1 MKRALV
7 ALFTLLAPRI
17 ALGAPV
23 VWVVDDGEKIKQDD
37 APTIGLATGAGNPVW
52 SPGQP
57 VRLFALK
64 NETVSLQ
71 IVVAADGAPL
81 TGVTVD
87 LETLASP
94 AATIANAAA
103 ATDPTRFVGRPIERF
118 VEHFFDI
125 ARPSGGKDPKESLG
139 WFPGSGPAPGRWTGK
154 IPDALIPV
162 EVAPA
167 WSPYPM
173 TIAAHANGIVWI
185 DVTTTKAQAPGLYRG
200 TVVVKAGGTAL
211 ASLPVELDVADVT
224 LADRPLKTMLFYE
237 KDELAR
243 RIGASGADAAERHLF
258 QLYHRHRL
266 SPMHSANSRD
276 DVTRALSALDGS
288 LYTTAAGYQGPA
300 EGLGDGVLSL
310 GTYGNLGEPDAQKL
324 RVVEG
329 IADLLED
336 KRLLAT
342 TDTFVYA
349 TDEDCQSPYG
359 KAWKQLL
366 AGSANPRARKVRVA
380 WTCSED
386 AAKQPVDIPIQA
398 ASFDA
403 AKTAKARQQGKEVWA
418 YNGRMPQTGSFFT
431 DTPAISLRVNGW
443 LAATSDIGRW
453 FYWETTFWYD
463 GNKGGHGPYDPF
475 VTAETFHNRDGD
487 YAMGDGVLVYP
498 GKQVDRFTEHS
509 VGMDGV
515 IASIRLKNW
524 RRGIE
529 DAGYYQL
536 AHAIDAKRA
545 EAIAKGLL
553 PAVHTD
559 ARDGKPPSWS
569 ESGQPFFEARRALL
583 AVIRG
588 TAPSSPTL
596 APPSTAKAGPEH
608 ACGCRGCNQSGS
620 ALFVVGMAVMVAR
633 RARRRR

>member
-1 MKRALV
+1 MKRALL
-7 ALFTLLAPRI
+7 ALVTLLVPRV

-23 VWVVDDGEKIKQDD
+23 VWAVDDGEKIKQDA
-37 APTIGLATGAGNPVW
+37 APASGLATGAGNPVW
-52 SPGQP
+52 SPGEP
-57 VRLFALK
+57 IRLFALR

-71 IVVAADGAPL
+71 IVVAADSAPL
-81 TGVTVD
+81 TGVTV
-87 LETLASP
+87 ELASL
-94 AATIANAAA
+94 ASASATIANAKG

-125 ARPSGGKDPKESLG
+125 ARPSGGKDPRESLG
-139 WFPGSGPAPGRWTGK
+139 WSPGSGPAPGTWTGK

-185 DVTTTKAQAPGLYRG
+185 DLTTTKAQPPGLYRG
-200 TVVVKAGGTAL
+200 TVVVKAGAAML
-211 ASLPVELDVADVT
+211 ASLPLELDVADVA
-224 LADRPLKTMLFYE
+224 LPDRPSKTMLFYE
-237 KDELAR
+237 KDALTR
-243 RIGASGADAAERHLF
+243 RIGAPAADAAERHLF

-266 SPMHSANSRD
+266 TPMHGANARD
-276 DVTRALSALDGS
+276 DVAPVLSALDGS
-288 LYTTAAGYQGPA
+288 LYTAAAGYEGPA

-310 GTYGNLGEPDAQKL
+310 GTYGNLGAPDAQKL

-329 IADLLED
+329 IADLLEE
-336 KRLLAT
+336 KHLLAT

-366 AGSANPRARKVRVA
+366 ASSTNPRAKKVRVA

-386 AAKQPVDIPIQA
+386 ATKQPVDIPIQA

-403 AKTAKARQQGKEVWA
+403 AKTKQARQQGQEVWA
-418 YNGRMPQTGSFFT
+418 YNGRMPQTGSFLT

-453 FYWETTFWYD
+453 FFWETTFWYD

-498 GKQVDRFTEHS
+498 GRQVDRFTEHS
-509 VGMDGV
+509 IGLDGV

-536 AHAIDAKRA
+536 AHAIDPQRA

-559 ARDGKPPSWS
+559 AKRGKPASWS
-569 ESGQPFFEARRALL
+569 ESGQPFFTARQALL

-588 TAPSSPTL
+588 TAP
-596 APPSTAKAGPEH
+596 APVAVPATTAAPER
-608 ACGCRGCNQSGS
+608 ACGCRGCSVGGTPGS
-620 ALFVVGMAVMVAR
+620 ALFVVGMAVVVTR